1 MRRSRRAR
9 ESRMVGFPSF
19 GLQPRG
25 KQALTRVAI
34 AGLSQVRL
42 SQVRLS
48 WRVQARLTHRD
59 AEGAAWGGAAR
70 KIEQRLVRPL
80 SRASLKQVGL
90 A

>member
-1 MRRSRRAR
+1 
-9 ESRMVGFPSF
+9 MVGFPSF

-48 WRVQARLTHRD
+48 WRVQARVTHRD
-59 AEGAAWGGAAR
+59 AKERLGMER
-70 KIEQRLVRPL
+70 RLVRPL